1 LSEQVTDFATIDSD
15 RPLRVIQVGAGLM
28 GQNWLDTITNS
39 TDVELVGMV
48 DLDLDVAAAAA
59 ASMGRPDLP
68 LGRSLSELMAAKP
81 DAVINVTVP
90 AAHHAVSTE
99 ALFLGLPVLSEKPAA
114 PTVAVALSLAAAA
127 EVTGQLLMVSQSR
140 RYLPGLEAFRKRA
153 NGIGPIG
160 ILACSFFRA
169 PHFGGFREAMDFP
182 LIIDMAIHPFDVARY
197 VLGTEP
203 VSVYC
208 DSYNPAWSWYVG
220 DAAAVA
226 IFEFEGG
233 TRFQYEGSWCS
244 PGRETSWNG
253 SWRASTARG
262 SVLWDGDGMPAAEI
276 TVGESSAPTGLASA
290 QKSPQPEQT
299 AGALAEFVS
308 ALRTGITPSGE
319 IHRNIGSLAMVEAAV
334 ASATSG
340 AKVQIAD
347 VMEAA
352 YAGAIAAEKRPDVL
366 ARLKSSSHE

>member
-1 LSEQVTDFATIDSD
+1 
-15 RPLRVIQVGAGLM
+15 M
-28 GQNWLDTITNS
+28 GKNWLDTITNS
-39 TDVELVGMV
+39 AEVELVGMV

-59 ASMGRPDLP
+59 ASIGQPDLP
-68 LGRSLSELMAAKP
+68 VGRSVTELMSAKP

-90 AAHHAVSTE
+90 AAHHAVTTE

-114 PTVAVALSLAAAA
+114 PTVAVALSLAATA
-127 EVTGQLLMVSQSR
+127 EVAGQLLMISQSR
-140 RYLPGLEAFRKRA
+140 RYLRGLDAFREQA

-160 ILACSFFRA
+160 ILSTTFFKSH
-169 PHFGGFREAMDFP
+169 HFGGFRDSMDFP
-182 LIIDMAIHPFDVARY
+182 LIIDMAIHPFDVARF

-208 DSYNPAWSWYVG
+208 DSYNPVWSWYAG

-233 TRFQYEGSWCS
+233 ARFQYEGSWCS
-244 PGRETSWNG
+244 PGHETSWNG

-262 SVLWDGDGMPAAEI
+262 SVLWDGDGMPEAEI
-276 TVGESSAPTGLASA
+276 TEGEAPAPSRSD
-290 QKSPQPEQT
+290 SPQPEQT
-299 AGALAEFVS
+299 AGALAEFVA

-334 ASATSG
+334 ASATAH
-340 AKVQIAD
+340 AKVQIVD
-347 VMEAA
+347 VMDAA
-352 YAGAIAAEKRPDVL
+352 YAEAVAAEKRPDVL
-366 ARLKSSSHE
+366 ARLSGWKSNRG